1 VQQEPLP
8 DNRQIAEVDRC
19 QPPGTQLFHHG
30 VLRDQRDA
38 EPGDDGLLD
47 RLVRT
52 HFDCPVW
59 RTLADP
65 VEIQK
70 AIKVGQPGRLRKF
83 YGNC

>member
-1 VQQEPLP
+1 MQQEPLP

-70 AIKVGQPGRLRKF
+70 AIKVGQPGRLL
-83 YGNC
+83 